1 MKKKNKLET
10 GVRSANDNIKRMRIA
25 SRKLLEL
32 REHPDGDLYFELDEE
47 ILNDLNWQEG
57 DSIKFT
63 DNKDGSFSIKK
74 VTYSAI
80 ELDID
85 KDDLLRYMTYAHE
98 KDMTFNELAQEAVKE
113 MLNKSDFESECG

>member
-1 MKKKNKLET
+1 MDDFKAI
-10 GVRSANDNIKRMRIA
+10 GIA
-25 SRKLLEL
+25 EGFI
-32 REHPDGDLYFELDEE
+32 ECEDEE

-98 KDMTFNELAQEAVKE
+98 RDMTFNELAQEAVKE
-113 MLNKSDFESECG
+113 MLDRADSESECG

>member
-1 MKKKNKLET
+1 MKIKNPSTDPSKP
-10 GVRSANDNIKRMRIA
+10 MRIM
-25 SRKLLEL
+25 SRKLLEV
-32 REHPDGDLYFELDEE
+32 REHPDGDLYFKLDEE
-47 ILNDLNWQEG
+47 ILNHLNWQEG
-57 DSIKFT
+57 DSVEFT

-98 KDMTFNELAQEAVKE
+98 RDMTFNELAQEAVKE
-113 MLNKSDFESECG
+113 MLDRADFESECG